1 MCRKFIKMSYKS
13 LIIELQ
19 DGKKNLD
26 KYWIRRAARG
36 VLVWGNKIAL
46 LNVTKY
52 HYHKLPGGGI
62 EEGESKNEAFK
73 REVLEETGADCEI
86 KDYAGVTVEYR
97 AQEKLLQISYVFL
110 AEVVGEPG
118 KVKFE
123 LSENDEGFRLEWI
136 PVEKIQEVFNQDK
149 PSNYEGSK
157 FICKR
162 DKAIINFYKV
172 WIDNLLT
179 N

>member
-1 MCRKFIKMSYKS
+1 MIFSHMVYKS

-19 DGKKNLD
+19 DGQKDFD
-26 KYWIRRAARG
+26 KYRIRRAARG
-36 VLVWGNKIAL
+36 VLLWDNKIAL

-62 EEGESKNEAFK
+62 EEGESKEDAFI
-73 REVLEETGADCEI
+73 REVLEEVGAKCEI
-86 KDYAGVTVEYR
+86 KDYAGVTIEYR
-97 AQEKLLQISYVFL
+97 EKEKILQISYVFL
-110 AEVVGEPG
+110 AEVIGNPG

-123 LSENDEGFRLEWI
+123 QSENDEGFKLEWI
-136 PVEKIQEVFNQDK
+136 SIENIQEVLGQDK

-162 DKAIINFYKV
+162 DRAIIDFMKADSF
-172 WIDNLLT
+172 IQ
-179 N
+179 